1 MLSVILGIVL
11 TLALVWKGSQLLK
24 APSDKL
30 LQAVTL
36 CIVCASCSFPL
47 GLPAVARLA
56 DSFIGAG
63 AAKLLQNVFL
73 LGTVYCLQ
81 CFFLFAISDRETGRV
96 RARRELFPLGVTVL
110 VITLAMLAT
119 PADERSHTYATANM
133 QAPGVAVFYVAA
145 GLYLVYSLAM
155 ALWWTLRYARMVGR
169 PFATGL
175 WLIAAA
181 LTAMVLAGSLRE
193 VLNVVRWLDGT
204 VPAPV
209 IVGAK
214 LLLDLAIP
222 LFVIG
227 IIYPATVTRWATV
240 RLWWQHRRMYRRLA
254 PLWTALHQAFPED
267 SLNRRVPG
275 GLRDALGVRKVHRR
289 YYRRVIE
296 CRDGLVH
303 LSPYLARAGAEDG
316 AEPGAAPEPL
326 SQLPPQVA
334 ALRLREALRAHAA
347 GEPASTQAVPIALP
361 SGDGLDD
368 DVRQLTVLSD
378 ALQITA
384 PDLHG

>member
-11 TLALVWKGSQLLK
+11 ALALVWKISQLVK

-47 GLPAVARLA
+47 GLPAGARLA
-56 DSFIGAG
+56 DSFTGAG
-63 AAKLLQNVFL
+63 TAKLLQNVFL

-81 CFFLFAISDRETGRV
+81 CFFLFAISDRETGRL
-96 RARRELFPLGVTVL
+96 RARRELVPLGVTVL
-110 VITLAMLAT
+110 VITLALLAT
-119 PADERSHTYATANM
+119 PADERNHTFATATM
-133 QAPGVAVFYVAA
+133 QTPGVAVFYVVA

-155 ALWWTLRYARMVGR
+155 ALWWTLRYARIAGR
-169 PFATGL
+169 PLATGL
-175 WLIAAA
+175 WLIAVA
-181 LTAMVLAGSLRE
+181 LAAMVLASSLRE
-193 VLNVVRWLDGT
+193 VLTVGRWLGGT
-204 VPAPV
+204 VPLPV

-227 IIYPATVTRWATV
+227 IIYPATVARWATV
-240 RLWWQHRRMYRRLA
+240 RLWWHHRRMYRRLA
-254 PLWTALHQAFPED
+254 PLWTALHQAFPEN
-267 SLNRRVPG
+267 SLHRSVPG
-275 GLRDALGVRKVHRR
+275 GRREVLHVRRVHRR

-296 CRDGLVH
+296 CRDGLVRISPH
-303 LSPYLARAGAEDG
+303 LAQAGAEDG
-316 AEPGAAPEPL
+316 AESPAAAEPL
-326 SQLPPQVA
+326 SQLTPQEAARRLRA
-334 ALRLREALRAHAA
+334 ALRAQAA
-347 GEPASTQAVPIALP
+347 GESAPTQAVPVALP

-378 ALQITA
+378 ALQTT
-384 PDLHG
+384 G